1 MLGAYVSCLSYNNET
16 WKISRRPHQTDKWL
30 PKIQKEVTAYSGFG
44 LEPLTSHNCCT
55 PLYYNYHKPQSPA
68 LDAAAGDFIILNL
81 LPTAVRLLL
90 LGWSKSGDWGK
101 VSGYLRTTLAL
112 TPVILR
118 LKLEVNESYA
128 RKLCDVRAS
137 EAVHSLHFMQL
148 YVRVRYV
155 DGYLEY

>member
-1 MLGAYVSCLSYNNET
+1 MLSAYVSCLFYNNET

-68 LDAAAGDFIILNL
+68 LDAAAIDFIILNL
-81 LPTAVRLLL
+81 LTSTVRRLLL
-90 LGWSKSGDWGK
+90 GCSKNGVWGQ
-101 VSGYLRTTLAL
+101 VSEYLRTTLAL

-118 LKLEVNESYA
+118 LELEVNESSTW
-128 RKLCDVRAS
+128 KLCDVRAS

-155 DGYLEY
+155 GGYLEY